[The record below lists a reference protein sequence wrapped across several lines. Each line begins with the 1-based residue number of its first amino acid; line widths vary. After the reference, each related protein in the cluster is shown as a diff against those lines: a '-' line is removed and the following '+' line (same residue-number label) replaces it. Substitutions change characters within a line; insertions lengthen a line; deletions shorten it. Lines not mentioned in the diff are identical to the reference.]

1 MDFHEILSIYIDKFG
16 DETVIDNMNLSE
28 ETEEELYYMY
38 NKAVVTNKPIS
49 KKELIDFLG
58 FDPNDPDILI

>member
-16 DETVIDNMNLSE
+16 DETAIDNMNLSE

>member
-1 MDFHEILSIYIDKFG
+1 MDFQEILSIYIDKFG

>member
-1 MDFHEILSIYIDKFG
+1 MDFQEILSIYIDKFG
-16 DETVIDNMNLSE
+16 DETAIDNMNLSE